1 MVNMSTMGTEEEKFK
16 EVIYLGEMTYKKK
29 WPTEKMSDDD
39 RKHVLL
45 TCVKEV
51 FDSQI
56 YCGARCNAESCPSK
70 KCPEHRAINIVMVRH
85 AEKETATT
93 TTRSIMIHAYQTG
106 PELEGV
112 FQRLMSAQGDP
123 IKLLINAHTYD
134 EETKQLK
141 LDCQGHIAQVIHEEM
156 RKDTRSLM
164 KMAVREE
171 SPADVIALQSEGY
184 VDNNEQ

>member
-1 MVNMSTMGTEEEKFK
+1 MTGIGYIQHSNSSSKSANHSNQARWLTCPPWEPKRN
-16 EVIYLGEMTYKKK
+16 LGEITYKKK
-29 WPTEKMSDDD
+29 WPTEKMSEDD

-51 FDSQI
+51 FDSQV
-56 YCGARCNAESCPSK
+56 YSGARCNNESCQSK

-85 AEKETATT
+85 PGQETTTT

-106 PELEGV
+106 PEGEGV
-112 FQRLMSAQGDP
+112 FQRLMSLQGDP

-141 LDCQGHIAQVIHEEM
+141 RDCQGHIAQVTHEEN
-156 RKDTRSLM
+156 
-164 KMAVREE
+164 
-171 SPADVIALQSEGY
+171 PLQSEGY

>member
-1 MVNMSTMGTEEEKFK
+1 MVNMSTMGTEEKFK
-16 EVIYLGEMTYKKK
+16 EVVYLGEITYKKK
-29 WPTEKMSDDD
+29 WPTEKMSEDD

-51 FDSQI
+51 FDSQV
-56 YCGARCNAESCPSK
+56 YSGARCNNESCQSK

-85 AEKETATT
+85 PGQETTTT

-106 PELEGV
+106 PEGEGV
-112 FQRLMSAQGDP
+112 FQRLMLSQGDP

-141 LDCQGHIAQVIHEEM
+141 RDCQGHIAQVTHEENL
-156 RKDTRSLM
+156 KETKKLM
-164 KMAVREE
+164 KMALREE
-171 SPADVIALQSEGY
+171 SQADVIALQSEGY